1 MCTRRQLDK
10 ITEQMRECYFS
21 IYGTNVVKIVLY
33 GSYAR
38 GDFDEGS
45 DIDIVAIVKGK
56 REELQKKLRQIWD
69 WKMMWLFLR
78 LLFPMMSLCGT
89 GNRCHIIEI

>member
-45 DIDIVAIVKGK
+45 DI
-56 REELQKKLRQIWD
+56 
-69 WKMMWLFLR
+69 
-78 LLFPMMSLCGT
+78 
-89 GNRCHIIEI
+89 